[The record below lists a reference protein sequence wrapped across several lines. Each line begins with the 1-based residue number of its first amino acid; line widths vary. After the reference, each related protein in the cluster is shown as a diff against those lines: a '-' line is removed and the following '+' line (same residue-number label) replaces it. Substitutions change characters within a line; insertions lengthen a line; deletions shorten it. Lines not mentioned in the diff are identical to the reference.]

1 MSENYLSKVKTG
13 WELATW
19 LRDKQDYNNSAS
31 RMYYA
36 VFQAVLT
43 YAIRKEKF
51 DREKAW
57 DEKRNVH
64 ALMRRVVKEKMQKND
79 ADAYDDLRGLRN
91 KADYDPE
98 DVHLSDLDLNFIQS
112 VEKIK
117 NFFLKEAK

>member
-1 MSENYLSKVKTG
+1 
-13 WELATW
+13 
-19 LRDKQDYNNSAS
+19 
-31 RMYYA
+31 
-36 VFQAVLT
+36 
-43 YAIRKEKF
+43 
-51 DREKAW
+51 
-57 DEKRNVH
+57 
-64 ALMRRVVKEKMQKND
+64 MQKND